1 MTTTKKLSLT
11 ARIVLGMTAGIAV
24 GFFFQWLLGG
34 ADERHLKLLGLSL
47 PLKAF
52 FVDGIFHVGGEI
64 FIASL
69 KMLVVPLVFVS
80 LVCGTCSLSDTS
92 KLGRL
97 GGKSIGLY
105 ILTTALAISLAIGA
119 ALLVGPGN
127 GVEMQSDATFD
138 VSSAPTLA
146 QVFINIFPSNPIQ
159 SMASGNML
167 QIIVF
172 AVLFGLAVALSGQAG
187 ERIAALFNDFNEII
201 MKLVTLLM
209 NLAPYGV
216 FFLMA
221 KLFTTL
227 GFETIAS
234 LLKYFLVVLFVLL
247 FHGLAVYPALLKTL
261 TGLNPVIFLRKM
273 RDAALFAFSTSSS
286 NATLPVTMETV
297 NKKLGVNNSIS
308 SFTVPLG
315 ATINMDGTAI
325 MQGVATVFIAQVF
338 GVDLSL
344 SDYLMV
350 ILTATLA
357 SIGTAGVPGVGLIM
371 LAMVLQ
377 QVGLP
382 VEGIALIIGVDRLL
396 DMTRTSVNITG
407 DAMVSVVVAKSE
419 GEFNEKVFND
429 PRAGLKDETIDFHH
443 LRD

>member
-1 MTTTKKLSLT
+1 MTTNTKLGLT
-11 ARIVLGMTAGIAV
+11 ARIVIGMAAGILV
-24 GFFFQWLLGG
+24 GFFFKWLLAGQ
-34 ADERHLKLLGLSL
+34 DERMLYLLGMDI
-47 PLKAF
+47 PLKAL
-52 FVDGIFHVGGEI
+52 FVDGIFHIGGEI

-80 LVCGTCSLSDTS
+80 LVCGTCSLSDTTA
-92 KLGRL
+92 LGRL
-97 GGKSIGLY
+97 GGKTIALY
-105 ILTTALAISLAIGA
+105 LVTTAIAISLAIFA
-119 ALLVGPGN
+119 ALLINPGM
-127 GVEMQSDATFD
+127 GVEMQSDASFNL
-138 VSSAPTLA
+138 SEAPSLS
-146 QVFINIFPSNPIQ
+146 QVFIDIFPSNPIE
-159 SMASGNML
+159 SMAKGNML

-172 AVLFGLAVALSGQAG
+172 AVLFGVAMAMSGKAG
-187 ERIAALFNDFNEII
+187 ERLSAVFNDLSDVI

-234 LLKYFLVVLFVLL
+234 LAKYFAVVMAVLVL
-247 FHGLAVYPALLKTL
+247 HGLVSYAVILKLL
-261 TGLNPVIFLRKM
+261 TGLNPLIFFRKM
-273 RDAALFAFSTSSS
+273 RDAALFGFSTSSS
-286 NATLPVTMETV
+286 NATMPVTMEAVT
-297 NKKLGVNNSIS
+297 KKMGVKNSVA

-338 GVDLSL
+338 AVDLTL

-396 DMTRTSVNITG
+396 DMTRTAVNVTG
-407 DAMVSVVVAKSE
+407 DAMVSCIVGKSE
-419 GEFNEKVFND
+419 NAFDEAVFND
-429 PRAGLKDETIDFHH
+429 VNAGSKEESVDFHH
-443 LRD
+443 LR

>member
-24 GFFFQWLLGG
+24 GFFFQWLLAG